1 MSILNYSRVCC
12 TYVVA
17 RIASI
22 WRLLFQHHQIDSE
35 KDLNY
40 RTYSKL
46 KKILLFVTP
55 LIYGIQEFRFAYVNI
70 TVIRIMLVKT
80 AKAWY
85 NIQIYFFNR
94 NYRCSKNILVKT
106 QNRAGVSVNT
116 RLPGMENWSGFL
128 ETSTPAGFTHM
139 APAANYISAPQTLDG
154 PNIATH
160 TFTSALVFSRAGQQI
175 PFHLS
180 KKPSPFKPT

>member
-1 MSILNYSRVCC
+1 
-12 TYVVA
+12 
-17 RIASI
+17 
-22 WRLLFQHHQIDSE
+22 
-35 KDLNY
+35 
-40 RTYSKL
+40 
-46 KKILLFVTP
+46 
-55 LIYGIQEFRFAYVNI
+55 
-70 TVIRIMLVKT
+70 MLVKT

-106 QNRAGVSVNT
+106 KNRADVSVNT
-116 RLPGMENWSGFL
+116 RLPGMENWSDFL
-128 ETSTPAGFTHM
+128 ETSTPGSTHL
-139 APAANYISAPQTLDG
+139 AHAANYISAPQTLDG

-160 TFTSALVFSRAGQQI
+160 TFTSAFVFSRAGQQI